1 MKTGRRQRA
10 FSVLNS
16 CTHAETTIYV
26 GEVNMTSL
34 LKSTCVTSTSIR
46 ADEEITHTSTGV
58 GEKTQTVYAVEETYF
73 T

>member
-1 MKTGRRQRA
+1 
-10 FSVLNS
+10 
-16 CTHAETTIYV
+16 
-26 GEVNMTSL
+26 MTSL
-34 LKSTCVTSTSIR
+34 LKSTCVTCTSIR